1 MAVKSMSRGL
11 VWESGRNRKITSES
25 VCAFHLAEGGAM
37 GEPGEVVIFSVKGDS
52 LDIAHGNYVYGRF
65 NVDRFLDM
73 LKGFEGIDFY
83 FGNEGFLSIDG
94 WGYFYTGFG
103 NHLFMKKEIFDELS
117 DKYKEM
123 DCPERYCSY
132 KTDIEAYFC
141 RKNIRMV

>member
-1 MAVKSMSRGL
+1 MITRIILLIIGYLIGLIQNGYYFSKSQGVDITHKGSGNVGATNVLRSIGVKSGVL
-11 VWESGRNRKITSES
+11 VF
-25 VCAFHLAEGGAM
+25 V
-37 GEPGEVVIFSVKGDS
+37 
-52 LDIAHGNYVYGRF
+52 
-65 NVDRFLDM
+65 LDM
-73 LKGFEGIDFY
+73 LKGFEDIDLY

-141 RKNIRMV
+141 RKNIRMA